1 MIKTLLFV
9 GLGSF
14 LGGISRFGLTRWV
27 QSHGTGDFPYGT
39 LAVNLLGCLLIGVFY
54 GWFDRA
60 RIFDPDLR
68 LLLTVGFCGGFTTFS
83 TFANEGLSLFQSG
96 NFFAAVAY
104 AVVSVVVGLAMVY
117 LGQLLVR
124 ILYGKRRAACTR
136 KAGGHCPPAFRLHA
150 ALKRT
155 YCAGEISASTIPSL
169 RNSRGSS
176 CPLSC
181 SREISQ
187 ILIEYSA
194 IERRSSASSRLFC
207 ASRNSMPES
216 SWIL

>member
-14 LGGISRFGLTRWV
+14 LGGISRFGLSRWV
-27 QSHGTGDFPYGT
+27 QGHGTGNFPYGT
-39 LAVNLLGCLLIGVFY
+39 LVVNLLGCLLIGVFY

-83 TFANEGLSLFQSG
+83 TFAHEGLSLFQSG
-96 NFFAAVAY
+96 NFFAAAS
-104 AVVSVVVGLAMVY
+104 AEE
-117 LGQLLVR
+117 
-124 ILYGKRRAACTR
+124 K
-136 KAGGHCPPAFRLHA
+136 GGYR
-150 ALKRT
+150 
-155 YCAGEISASTIPSL
+155 AGEISASTIPSL
-169 RNSRGSS
+169 GNIRGSS

-207 ASRNSMPES
+207 ASRSSMPES
-216 SWIL
+216 SWSL

>member
-39 LAVNLLGCLLIGVFY
+39 LVVNLLGCLLIGVFY

-83 TFANEGLSLFQSG
+83 TFAT
-96 NFFAAVAY
+96 
-104 AVVSVVVGLAMVY
+104 
-117 LGQLLVR
+117 
-124 ILYGKRRAACTR
+124 KACR
-136 KAGGHCPPAFRLHA
+136 CFSP
-150 ALKRT
+150 
-155 YCAGEISASTIPSL
+155 EIS
-169 RNSRGSS
+169 
-176 CPLSC
+176 
-181 SREISQ
+181 SQ
-187 ILIEYSA
+187 PWP
-194 IERRSSASSRLFC
+194 
-207 ASRNSMPES
+207 MP
-216 SWIL
+216 W

>member
-39 LAVNLLGCLLIGVFY
+39 LVVNLLGCLFIGVFY

-96 NFFAAVAY
+96 NFFAAIAY
-104 AVVSVVVGLAMVY
+104 AVVSLVAGLVMVY
-117 LGQLLVR
+117 LGHLLVR
-124 ILYGKRRAACTR
+124 IL
-136 KAGGHCPPAFRLHA
+136 
-150 ALKRT
+150 
-155 YCAGEISASTIPSL
+155 
-169 RNSRGSS
+169 
-176 CPLSC
+176 
-181 SREISQ
+181 
-187 ILIEYSA
+187 
-194 IERRSSASSRLFC
+194 
-207 ASRNSMPES
+207 
-216 SWIL
+216 

>member
-83 TFANEGLSLFQSG
+83 TFVNEGLSLFQSG

-124 ILYGKRRAACTR
+124 IL
-136 KAGGHCPPAFRLHA
+136 
-150 ALKRT
+150 
-155 YCAGEISASTIPSL
+155 
-169 RNSRGSS
+169 
-176 CPLSC
+176 
-181 SREISQ
+181 
-187 ILIEYSA
+187 
-194 IERRSSASSRLFC
+194 
-207 ASRNSMPES
+207 
-216 SWIL
+216 